1 MKVALVGE
9 GTYPHQFGGV
19 SVWCDQLVR
28 GLPQYDFTLIPLVA
42 TGNEPMRWELPDNVK
57 SVVTI
62 PLWGRPPAL
71 PLRARLSRRRADS
84 LLAELVDVLLTRPD
98 QAQDRFSE
106 VMHELFTFG
115 QTGNLRRA
123 LLSETGVKLLS
134 DAWRQQWPDILPESA
149 AVGLPNGLA
158 AIDGD
163 HFNGLAGEAEVN
175 GRSAQDEV
183 NGRSAQDEVNGRS
196 AQDEVNG
203 LPGQGDPGL
212 SRMVPTVG
220 NAVTAMQLLEHAL
233 RPFSHPP
240 VQADVVHTV
249 TNGLGALPAFA
260 AKWRHGVPMIVTEH
274 GVYMREQ
281 YLHLRRPE
289 FGWPVKDLYLRFLR
303 RLCTLGY
310 HEADII
316 TPGNIYNK
324 RWEAELGADEARV
337 RTVYNGVDPAV
348 FPVVDT
354 EPEAPTISWAGRI
367 DPFKDL
373 ITLLRAFSLVLR
385 EMPEARL
392 RIFGSAPQGGEA
404 YLEHCRAEAYDL
416 GISKQ
421 ATFEGRVP
429 EIRDAYAAGH
439 VVVLCSITEGFPYTL
454 IEAMA
459 CGRPCVATNVGGVT
473 EALGDDA
480 GLVVP
485 PRNPAALADAC
496 LKLLRDDGMRRKMGV
511 AARER
516 AIEHFTVDRA
526 ISAFDEMYTRL
537 GSVPDQ
543 APAAGQQES
552 GASSRSGHW
561 ITLPAE
567 EESTLVGPRPETVRA
582 AEAGPQRVHTDEEMT
597 QILPA
602 LGRGWPAPASGP
614 AVLSGALD
622 SDMTQPLAVLRAPWP
637 GLPVADPEIL
647 QEDTA
652 EPDVDQTMI
661 LPVAAARSPEL
672 SVPELSEAELSVP
685 ELSEAE
691 LSEAE
696 LSEAELSEAELS
708 EAELSE
714 AELSEAELSEA
725 ELSEA
730 ELSEANRGD
739 EGEESSPSEA
749 MRTGPRRGPS

>member
-42 TGNEPMRWELPDNVK
+42 TGNEPMRWELPGNVK

-62 PLWGRPPAL
+62 PLWGRPPAV
-71 PLRARLSRRRADS
+71 PLRARLSPGRADS
-84 LLAELVDVLLTRPD
+84 MLGELVDVLLTPPD
-98 QAQDRFSE
+98 QAQDRFSD
-106 VMHELFTFG
+106 VMHELFTFA
-115 QTGNLRRA
+115 QTKNLRAA
-123 LLSETGVKLLS
+123 LVSETAVKLLS
-134 DAWRQQWPDILPESA
+134 GGWRQRWPDILPESA
-149 AVGLPNGLA
+149 AADLTDGLA
-158 AIDGD
+158 AGAGD
-163 HFNGLAGEAEVN
+163 H
-175 GRSAQDEV
+175 
-183 NGRSAQDEVNGRS
+183 
-196 AQDEVNG
+196 VNG
-203 LPGQGDPGL
+203 LPGLGEQGGL
-212 SRMVPTVG
+212 SRMVPSVG
-220 NAVTAMQLLEHAL
+220 DAVTAMQLLEHAL

-260 AKWRHGVPMIVTEH
+260 AKWRYGLPMIVTEH

-348 FPVVDT
+348 FPVVDS
-354 EPEAPTISWAGRI
+354 EPEVPTISWAGRI

-385 EMPEARL
+385 EIPEARL
-392 RIFGSAPQGGEA
+392 RIFGSPPQGGEA

-429 EIRDAYAAGH
+429 QIRDAYAAGH

-485 PRNPAALADAC
+485 PRSPAALADAC
-496 LKLLRDDGMRRKMGV
+496 LKLLRDDGMRRKMGA
-511 AARER
+511 AARAR

-526 ISAFDEMYTRL
+526 ISAFDEMYTKL
-537 GSVPDQ
+537 GSRPDQ
-543 APAAGQQES
+543 AAAAGQQDS
-552 GASSRSGHW
+552 VASSRSGHW
-561 ITLPAE
+561 IALPAE
-567 EESTLVGPRPETVRA
+567 EESTVVGPRPVTVSQ
-582 AEAGPQRVHTDEEMT
+582 AEADRPRAGIGEEVT
-597 QILPA
+597 QILPV
-602 LGRGWPAPASGP
+602 LGAGWPVPDPGP
-614 AVLSGALD
+614 TVRDAVFSETLD
-622 SDMTQPLAVLRAPWP
+622 LDRTQPLSVLRATWP
-637 GLPVADPEIL
+637 GMPGADPAVP

-652 EPDVDQTMI
+652 EPEAEQTMI
-661 LPVAAARSPEL
+661 LPVPAERP
-672 SVPELSEAELSVP
+672 PELSEP
-685 ELSEAE
+685 ELSEPE
-691 LSEAE
+691 LSEPE
-696 LSEAELSEAELS
+696 LSEPER
-708 EAELSE
+708 
-714 AELSEAELSEA
+714 
-725 ELSEA
+725 
-730 ELSEANRGD
+730 SEANHGHEDEPEQSTDRGD
-739 EGEESSPSEA
+739 EDRTTAAPQLTEA
-749 MRTGPRRGPS
+749 MR

>member
-42 TGNEPMRWELPDNVK
+42 TGNEPMRWELPGNVK

-62 PLWGRPPAL
+62 PLWGRPPAV
-71 PLRARLSRRRADS
+71 PLRARLSPGRADS
-84 LLAELVDVLLTRPD
+84 MLGELVDVLLTPPD
-98 QAQDRFSE
+98 QAQDRFSD
-106 VMHELFTFG
+106 VMHELFTFA
-115 QTGNLRRA
+115 QTKNLRAA
-123 LLSETGVKLLS
+123 LVSETAVKLLS
-134 DAWRQQWPDILPESA
+134 GGWRQRWPDILPESA
-149 AVGLPNGLA
+149 AADLTDGLA
-158 AIDGD
+158 AGAGD
-163 HFNGLAGEAEVN
+163 H
-175 GRSAQDEV
+175 
-183 NGRSAQDEVNGRS
+183 
-196 AQDEVNG
+196 VNG
-203 LPGQGDPGL
+203 LPGLGEQGGL
-212 SRMVPTVG
+212 SRMVPSVG
-220 NAVTAMQLLEHAL
+220 DAVTAMQLLEHAL

-260 AKWRHGVPMIVTEH
+260 AKWRYGLPMIVTEH

-348 FPVVDT
+348 FPVVDS
-354 EPEAPTISWAGRI
+354 EPEVPTISWAGRI

-385 EMPEARL
+385 EIPEARL
-392 RIFGSAPQGGEA
+392 RIFGSPPQGGEA

-429 EIRDAYAAGH
+429 QIRDAYAAGH

-485 PRNPAALADAC
+485 PRSPAALADAC
-496 LKLLRDDGMRRKMGV
+496 LKLLRDDGMRRKMGA
-511 AARER
+511 AARAR

-526 ISAFDEMYTRL
+526 ISAFDEMYTKL
-537 GSVPDQ
+537 GSRPDQ
-543 APAAGQQES
+543 AAAAGQQDS
-552 GASSRSGHW
+552 VASSRSGHW
-561 ITLPAE
+561 IALPAE
-567 EESTLVGPRPETVRA
+567 EESTVVGPRPVTVSQ
-582 AEAGPQRVHTDEEMT
+582 AEADRPRAGIGEEVT
-597 QILPA
+597 QILPV
-602 LGRGWPAPASGP
+602 LGAGWPVPDPGP
-614 AVLSGALD
+614 TVRDAVFSETLD
-622 SDMTQPLAVLRAPWP
+622 LDRTQPLSVLRATWP
-637 GLPVADPEIL
+637 GMPGADPAVP

-652 EPDVDQTMI
+652 EPEAEQTMI
-661 LPVAAARSPEL
+661 LPVPAERPPEL
-672 SVPELSEAELSVP
+672 SEPELSEPELSEPELSEPELSEANHGHEDEP
-685 ELSEAE
+685 EQSTD
-691 LSEAE
+691 
-696 LSEAELSEAELS
+696 
-708 EAELSE
+708 
-714 AELSEAELSEA
+714 
-725 ELSEA
+725 
-730 ELSEANRGD
+730 RGD
-739 EGEESSPSEA
+739 EDRTTAAPQLTEA
-749 MRTGPRRGPS
+749 MR